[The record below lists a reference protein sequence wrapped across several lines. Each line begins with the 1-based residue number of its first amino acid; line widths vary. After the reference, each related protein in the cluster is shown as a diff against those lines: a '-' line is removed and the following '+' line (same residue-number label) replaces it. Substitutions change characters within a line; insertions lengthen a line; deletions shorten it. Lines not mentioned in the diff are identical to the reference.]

1 MYSFLFLF
9 SIWFTAVEIVLTVLF
24 FCGPVVILSCE
35 RSGSF
40 RPAQHSRCANDG
52 RESADNEHPDGFI
65 RGRAG
70 KESGNVRTEGV
81 GGVESDNEQHN
92 SADEEYERNDF
103 VHNNFELIS

>member
-1 MYSFLFLF
+1 ML
-9 SIWFTAVEIVLTVLF
+9 I
-24 FCGPVVILSCE
+24 CE
-35 RSGSF
+35 LSGSF

-52 RESADNEHPDGFI
+52 RESADNEHPDGFV

-81 GGVESDNEQHN
+81 GGVESDNEEHN

-103 VHNNFELIS
+103 VHKNFELIS